1 MMTKNLKKSTK
12 KTAPKKHKTLK
23 KYKVWSN
30 IHNKYLTFIK
40 SKKKIDIKKD
50 KQEIVNKMSYNSEFI
65 NLLDKLKSIS
75 SRKGEHFRARA
86 YEKARD
92 AIILFKGNITK
103 PDDLSNVKGIG
114 KTMLSKF
121 QEFIDTGSVS
131 AIEKTK
137 NDPRFLFSDIYGI
150 GPKKADELVKKH
162 NITTIKQLRDKQNE
176 ILNDKQKIGLKY
188 YEDILERIPR
198 KEIDLYHKK
207 LTDIFNEVK
216 NKDSTFEIVGSYRR
230 GALDSGDI
238 DIIISEP
245 SDSRDVFNKFLDAL
259 ISKKILIE
267 VLSRGDV
274 KSLGI
279 SKLPRKPARR
289 IDFMFTPKKE
299 YAFAILYFTGS
310 KAFNTGM
317 RSKALKLGYSMNEHG
332 MYKMVDG
339 KKSNKSRKTFPDE
352 KAIFKFLKL
361 KYREPTERKQV
372 YDAIDIIIIKKNKSF
387 KNVSLNI
394 NDFDIGK
401 LGSFNETFLSFVLT
415 KANKGYYC
423 NDKPI
428 MSDAEYDMLK
438 EYMED
443 KFPNNKTISDGH
455 SSCDIAIQ
463 KNKIDLPFEMWSMDK
478 EKTVKGVQKRLKKYK
493 GDFVVSAKVD
503 GISILYSNQTFL
515 ATRGNGKIGQDISYM
530 IPYLNLP
537 KTDGVFRGELIIKKK
552 TFENKYSKKFAN
564 PRNFISGVAN
574 SKTINEKIIKDL
586 DVILYEVIEPE
597 LSPSEQMTFLSS
609 LKYKNTVKNLILKDK
624 DIDNE
629 VLSKILLDWRENYPW
644 EIDGVI
650 VCHDKIHPRKS
661 GNPDHAF
668 AFKMVLSDQIVE
680 ARVVDVIWTPSKDG
694 FVKPRIQIEPVK
706 IGGATI
712 TYATAHNAAFVYNEE
727 NGFIGPGAIIQ
738 MIRSGDVIPKVHKVI
753 APASKPKGPPKT
765 MKVIWNK
772 TKVDLILENKED
784 NEIVQLKTISIFFE
798 KIEVV
803 GLGRGNI
810 KRIYNGG
817 FDSIEKIMKMSIDDF
832 LTVEGFKEKMATKVH
847 NSIQKRLKEV
857 ELNEL
862 MAATNIFGRGMGARR
877 IKKILDVYPNILTE
891 TESNAEKTEKISVL
905 TGFQTKTAKT
915 FVPFIKTFIKFLKDS
930 QLEYKLKDNKPIE
943 IKKGHPLNSKQIVFS
958 GVRDKK
964 LEKLI
969 KEVGAEIASSVS
981 KKISYLIV
989 KDVQQ
994 NTSKTDKAKKLGVI
1008 LMTPNSFK
1016 NKYF

>member
-891 TESNAEKTEKISVL
+891 TESNAEKTEKISEL

-943 IKKGHPLNSKQIVFS
+943 IIKGHPLNSKQIVFS

-994 NTSKTDKAKKLGVI
+994 DTSKTDKAKKLGVI